1 MKFLGSLC
9 WEQVDDSHSAEG
21 GNSLVYKVSNE
32 KLEGHYALKL
42 FKFENT
48 SGERYERFI
57 NEIDIVKELSGI
69 DGCISYVDHGFTD
82 GKPFYVMPFYENG
95 TYRSKYFHSASI
107 AADEATQ
114 DFLKVL
120 QIVKSVHAIGLAVRD
135 IKPQNIL
142 VDSDGNPILAD
153 FGLSLWV
160 DHCDEDR
167 NTPEQ
172 GMVGSQGYRAPEWHT
187 RYPELDH
194 KPGDIWALG
203 RTFWAM
209 LAGRNPPNNYET
221 LGGNGTHLN
230 QYVDKSYANVV
241 QSLVSTC
248 TSQDPEKRLEIDEL
262 IEQVKYVLQLIEES
276 KSEQEIRKEAIFK
289 KLSRFH
295 LQVSNSEAYI
305 DSQRLESEINIKMCE
320 INNSADLLVEKLDN
334 YAKAISTGVPSDLGK
349 FSIIKHMPAGV
360 FLNSTQLKIDVSE
373 NGSWGKVIQLR
384 YTPSEMMKIHKL
396 LKYVDL
402 SFYIGLTKAKNF
414 YWIVQVSDQ
423 TVHEVNIIEQI
434 EPKSLIGVVTQKL
447 KQLDE
452 FVGSNYLTIVERHFK
467 A

>member
-1 MKFLGSLC
+1 MKFVGNLC
-9 WEQVDDSHSAEG
+9 WEQVDDCHIAEG
-21 GNSLVYKVSNE
+21 GNSFVYKVFNE
-32 KLEGHYALKL
+32 ASEEHCALKL

-48 SGERYERFI
+48 TGERYERFI
-57 NEIDIVKELSGI
+57 NEIDIVKELSSV
-69 DGCISYVDHGFTD
+69 DGCISYIDHGFIED
-82 GKPFYVMPFYENG
+82 KPFYVMPFYENG
-95 TYRSKYFHSASI
+95 TYRSKYFHGSSI
-107 AADEATQ
+107 EADEATQ

-120 QIVKSVHAIGLAVRD
+120 QIVKSIHAIGLAVRD

-142 VDSDGNPILAD
+142 IDGYGNPVLAD

-172 GMVGSQGYRAPEWHT
+172 GMVGSQGYRPPEWHT
-187 RYPELDH
+187 RYPELNH

-209 LAGRNPPNNYET
+209 LAGCNPPNNYET

-241 QSLVSTC
+241 QSLVSVC
-248 TSQDPEKRLEIDEL
+248 TSQDPDKRLKIDEL
-262 IEQVKYVLQLIEES
+262 IEQVKYVRQLIEES
-276 KSEQEIRKEAIFK
+276 KNEQETHKEAIAQ
-289 KLSRFH
+289 KLSKFH

-305 DSQRLESEINIKMCE
+305 DSQRLESEMNIKMDE
-320 INNSADLLVEKLDN
+320 INNSSDLLVENLEN
-334 YAKAISTGVPSDLGK
+334 YAKSISAGVPNDLGK

-360 FLNSTQLKIDVSE
+360 FLDSKQLNIDVSE
-373 NGSWGKVIQLR
+373 NRSWGKVIQLR
-384 YTPSEMMKIHKL
+384 YTPSEMMTIHKSL
-396 LKYVDL
+396 EYVDL

-414 YWIVQVSDQ
+414 YWIVQVRDQ
-423 TVHEVNIIEQI
+423 TVHDVDIIEQI

-452 FVGSNYLTIVERHFK
+452 FVGSNFLTIVEQHFK